1 MQSRQI
7 KLSHLTRQFTRL
19 FASPTSDHRIKQL
32 YHNWV
37 NYNTPYY
44 TKYYLLLAILIY
56 VLLIPLDFLWFEN
69 GIIYT
74 RHRIIF
80 ISALLLIVFIFSNT
94 IKQSDDLMNNNNYS
108 LKLWLM
114 IPSLLMNLQYIYF
127 LSIVEISE
135 YFIVL
140 LACFFLVLI
149 STLFMYRFKKEQ
161 ILINI
166 LSSVVLLILPFYRQ
180 DLGHDCNRL
189 IFFHG
194 ISAITALYYRN
205 QFIGNL
211 MKRYEHLCSLVPRRI
226 AQIISITDGKVNINN
241 IFKTQE
247 RYTVC
252 LCADWRN
259 YQLLTQQLSYEKL
272 SELTEKFYDIIFDKL
287 DNVIPDGDYFVDWNA
302 DELFIIFYSTDSS
315 NTAIREKSLNFA
327 HSLSTDIYME
337 ISSVFD
343 INLKFDIG
351 LSCGTGL
358 LGLQGPKNLKKTT
371 LTGETAG
378 IAKRLETQAK
388 SIRNNNTDIPSF
400 PQIIMDSKLNKTA
413 TQLQIF
419 KKHNFQKL
427 QGTEKNIMGDDY
439 YLWQFDGR

>member
-1 MQSRQI
+1 MKSRQI
-7 KLSHLTRQFTRL
+7 KLSHFTKQFTQL
-19 FASPTSDHRIKQL
+19 FVNPTSDHRIKRL
-32 YHNWV
+32 YHYWV

-44 TKYYLLLAILIY
+44 TKYYLLLSILIY

-69 GIIYT
+69 GTMYT
-74 RHRIIF
+74 RHRVIF
-80 ISALLLIVFIFSNT
+80 ISILLLTVFFFSKT
-94 IKQSDDLMNNNNYS
+94 IKQSEDLINNEPYS
-108 LKLWLM
+108 LNLWLT

-127 LSIVEISE
+127 LSIVEIPE
-135 YFIVL
+135 HTIVL
-140 LACFFLVLI
+140 LACFLVILI

-166 LSSVVLLILPFYRQ
+166 LSSVILLILPFYRQ
-180 DLGHDCNRL
+180 DLSQDCNRL
-189 IFFHG
+189 IFFHAV
-194 ISAITALYYRN
+194 SAITALYLRN
-205 QFIGNL
+205 QFIENL
-211 MKRYEHLCSLVPRRI
+211 IKRYEHLCSLVPRRI
-226 AQIISITDGKVNINN
+226 ARIISITDGKVDLNN

-259 YQLLTQQLSYEKL
+259 YQSLTQQLNYEKL
-272 SELTEKFYDIIFDKL
+272 SELTETFYDIIFDKL

-302 DELFIIFYSTDSS
+302 DELFVIFYSTDSS
-315 NTAIREKSLNFA
+315 NTEIREKSLNFA
-327 HSLSTDIYME
+327 HSLATDIYME

-358 LGLQGPKNLKKTT
+358 LGIQGPKNLKKTT

-388 SIRNNNTDIPSF
+388 SIRNNNSDIPSF

-413 TQLQIF
+413 TQLQMF
-419 KKHNFQKL
+419 KKQKFHKIK
-427 QGTEKNIMGDDY
+427 GTEKNIMGDNY

>member
-1 MQSRQI
+1 
-7 KLSHLTRQFTRL
+7 
-19 FASPTSDHRIKQL
+19 
-32 YHNWV
+32 
-37 NYNTPYY
+37 
-44 TKYYLLLAILIY
+44 
-56 VLLIPLDFLWFEN
+56 
-69 GIIYT
+69 
-74 RHRIIF
+74 
-80 ISALLLIVFIFSNT
+80 
-94 IKQSDDLMNNNNYS
+94 
-108 LKLWLM
+108 M

-127 LSIVEISE
+127 LSIVKKSE
-135 YFIVL
+135 YIIVL
-140 LACFFLVLI
+140 LAFFFLVLI

-161 ILINI
+161 ILINV
-166 LSSVVLLILPFYRQ
+166 LSSIILLILPFYRQ

-211 MKRYEHLCSLVPRRI
+211 FKRHEHLCSLVPR
-226 AQIISITDGKVNINN
+226 KVNINK
-241 IFKTQE
+241 IFQIQE

-259 YQLLTQQLSYEKL
+259 YQLLTQELSYEKL

-302 DELFIIFYSTDSS
+302 DELFIIFYSTDRS

-388 SIRNNNTDIPSF
+388 SIRNNNDDIPSF

-419 KKHNFQKL
+419 KKQKFQKL
-427 QGTEKNIMGDDY
+427 QGTEKNIVGDDY
-439 YLWQFDGR
+439 FLWQFDGR